1 MGCWAAEHEHRV
13 LLAVPQLPRKAAPS
27 PASTPSREAEAAGGP
42 QPWHGDAGRSLPQL
56 PLFSE
61 SLETKGERS
70 GWKLCTL
77 PSRKRSE

>member
-1 MGCWAAEHEHRV
+1 MLGSPARAQGAPGHATASRESSPLSGIHPFPGSRGCWR
-13 LLAVPQLPRKAAPS
+13 PR
-27 PASTPSREAEAAGGP
+27 
-42 QPWHGDAGRSLPQL
+42 PWHGDAGCSLPRL

-77 PSRKRSE
+77 PSRKSSE